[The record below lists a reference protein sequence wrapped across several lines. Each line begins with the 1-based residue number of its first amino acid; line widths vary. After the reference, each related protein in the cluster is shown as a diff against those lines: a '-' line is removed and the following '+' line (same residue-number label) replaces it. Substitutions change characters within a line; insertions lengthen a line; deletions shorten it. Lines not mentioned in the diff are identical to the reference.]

1 MDMTFLNT
9 ARARRLAITVAA
21 VGAFSVASPAIAS
34 ADPIDDV
41 LNALPSGQISCSQ
54 AERYWTDEADY
65 NSKVA
70 QANALAIF
78 DSRGPQIR
86 AALAR
91 VDEAA
96 NRCGLKGGGANNTG
110 GNNNAGGNN
119 TGGGTTGGNNTGG
132 GTTGGNNNTGGG
144 NNAPAP
150 APDAATPTISLVAPG
165 VPFFNIE
172 IPGFGVISL
181 PDLYQIVA
189 QFLAQFGIRV

>member
-119 TGGGTTGGNNTGG
+119 TGGGTTGGNN
-132 GTTGGNNNTGGG
+132 NTGGG

-150 APDAATPTISLVAPG
+150 APAPAPAAATPTISLVAPG

>member
-9 ARARRLAITVAA
+9 ARARRIALTAAAI
-21 VGAFSVASPAIAS
+21 GAFSVAAPVTAS

-41 LNALPSGQISCSQ
+41 LNALPAGQISCSQ
-54 AERYWTDEADY
+54 AERYWTNEADY
-65 NSKVA
+65 NNKVA

-78 DSRGPQIR
+78 DNRGPQIR

-96 NRCGLKGGGANNTG
+96 NRCGLKGGGADNTGGNTG
-110 GNNNAGGNN
+110 GNNN
-119 TGGGTTGGNNTGG
+119 
-132 GTTGGNNNTGGG
+132 GGNNNNGGG

-150 APDAATPTISLVAPG
+150 APAPAPAVTAPTISLVAPG
-165 VPFFNIE
+165 TPSFTVE
-172 IPGFGVISL
+172 IPGFGTVSL

-189 QFLAQFGIRV
+189 QFLVQFGIRI